1 VGAGG
6 ADAGTDSP
14 GDEPPACLAASA
26 CVQQPIA
33 GQECVTTMH
42 ATMRDTLGS
51 PVAELPVF
59 VCGTNLCSEPVKT
72 AADGTVDL
80 AVCLPFAGPALK
92 VFSDP
97 AYVPFAA
104 LLTGAGPSFSV
115 GGVTIV
121 RLPGTG
127 SPLASG
133 SGTVSSGP
141 VSLTLDA
148 TTVTFDVEHTTP
160 DAQLFR
166 AAPVAANQLP
176 GSLAGGVT
184 SAWGLAPLNTTLV
197 PPAQLTLSNDPK
209 WPAGAAVDVYANGT
223 DPATAASA
231 PPWGAWGLLGTGA
244 VTSDGASIVLTS
256 AQGGLPVIA
265 MVGAKLH

>member
-1 VGAGG
+1 M
-6 ADAGTDSP
+6 D
-14 GDEPPACLAASA
+14 
-26 CVQQPIA
+26 
-33 GQECVTTMH
+33 
-42 ATMRDTLGS
+42 ATMLDALGA
-51 PVAELPVF
+51 PVVGLPVF

-72 AADGTVDL
+72 AADGTVGV

-115 GGVTIV
+115 GTVTIV

-127 SPLASG
+127 APLATG

-141 VSLTLDA
+141 VSLTLDG
-148 TTVTFDVEHTTP
+148 TTVTFDVEHATP
-160 DAQLFR
+160 DAQMFR
-166 AAPVAANQLP
+166 AAPVAASALP

-184 SAWGLAPLNTTLV
+184 AAWGLAPLNTTLV
-197 PPAQLTLSNDPK
+197 PPAQLTLPNDPK

-223 DPATAASA
+223 DPAAIPPA
-231 PPWGAWGLLGTGA
+231 PPWGSWGLLGTGA
-244 VTSDGASIVLTS
+244 VTSDGGSIVLTS
-256 AQGGLPVIA
+256 AQGGLPAIA
-265 MVGAKLH
+265 MVGVKLH